1 METNYNRL
9 QSDLNQVD
17 VLRIRYQQGSDSIN
31 FLLQAQRQVVNS
43 ASDFYRSL
51 SDYNLAIR
59 NFHREKGSLLAYN
72 HVQLAEAAWAE
83 AASDS
88 AYHVGRYLTPRKTRR
103 K

>member
-43 ASDFYRSL
+43 ATISTDRYRTT
-51 SDYNLAIR
+51 I
-59 NFHREKGSLLAYN
+59 
-72 HVQLAEAAWAE
+72 
-83 AASDS
+83 
-88 AYHVGRYLTPRKTRR
+88 
-103 K
+103 